1 MAPSALQTLSADAP
15 WRIRQRSSSCS
26 RASRGGSRSSSP
38 SRCSGWRT
46 RSIHRSRPSSRCP
59 SWCLR
64 STSASTQ
71 WRSGVPSNPDA
82 QLETLRNMSWESF
95 SAAVCDAYRRQGYAV
110 SPSREQGYDFT
121 LTQAG
126 RVTLLQC
133 RRWKVNQVGAEP
145 VRELARAI
153 DRMQAYRGIC
163 LATGEFSGPARKIA
177 ASEPVALVSGAGARD
192 AGQSRHKDTT
202 LVRPLTRAVSRERPK
217 KVCRLSPVR
226 KAGILSSRH
235 SDRRTSTPRHV
246 SPCSVSIFR
255 LGTRSA

>member
-1 MAPSALQTLSADAP
+1 MANQTTLFQLLARQPWWISVLVAFAMFWLAYAVYPPVAPFFALPFVVLA
-15 WRIRQRSSSCS
+15 IYI
-26 RASRGGSRSSSP
+26 GF
-38 SRCSGWRT
+38 
-46 RSIHRSRPSSRCP
+46 
-59 SWCLR
+59 
-64 STSASTQ
+64 TQ

-110 SPSREQGYDFT
+110 SPSRERGFDFT
-121 LTQAG
+121 LTQNG

-177 ASEPVALVSGAGARD
+177 ASEPVALVSGAE
-192 AGQSRHKDTT
+192 
-202 LVRPLTRAVSRERPK
+202 LVMLVNRGTKTRRWLKR
-217 KVCRLSPVR
+217 
-226 KAGILSSRH
+226 
-235 SDRRTSTPRHV
+235 
-246 SPCSVSIFR
+246 
-255 LGTRSA
+255 

>member
-1 MAPSALQTLSADAP
+1 VANQTTLFQVLARQPWWISVLVAFAMFWLAYAVYPPVAPFFALPFVVLA
-15 WRIRQRSSSCS
+15 IYI
-26 RASRGGSRSSSP
+26 GF
-38 SRCSGWRT
+38 
-46 RSIHRSRPSSRCP
+46 
-59 SWCLR
+59 
-64 STSASTQ
+64 TQ

-95 SAAVCDAYRRQGYAV
+95 SAAVCDAYSRQGYAV

-153 DRMQAYRGIC
+153 DRVQAYRGIC

-177 ASEPVALVSGAGARD
+177 ASEPVALVSGAE
-192 AGQSRHKDTT
+192 
-202 LVRPLTRAVSRERPK
+202 LVMLVNRGTKTRRWLKR
-217 KVCRLSPVR
+217 
-226 KAGILSSRH
+226 
-235 SDRRTSTPRHV
+235 
-246 SPCSVSIFR
+246 
-255 LGTRSA
+255 